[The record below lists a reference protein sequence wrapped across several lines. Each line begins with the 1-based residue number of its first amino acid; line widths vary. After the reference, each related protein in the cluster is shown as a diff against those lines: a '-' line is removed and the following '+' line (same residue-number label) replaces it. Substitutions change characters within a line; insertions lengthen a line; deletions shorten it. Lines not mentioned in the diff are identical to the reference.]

1 MIGLIIGIVLL
12 DRVSKFLAALYLK
25 EGGLALWQGV
35 FHLTYLE
42 NTGAAFSILEGH
54 TLFLGLFSLAAVILL
69 SYYLHKR
76 KAQGAGKL
84 EQTSLA
90 FIIGGAIGNLYDR
103 LILGY
108 VIDYFD
114 FRLINF
120 AVFNVADSFIT
131 VGALLLVLTFIL
143 EEKNKKQEPVN

>member
-12 DRVSKFLAALYLK
+12 DRASKFLAALFLQQTSV
-25 EGGLALWQGV
+25 ALWEGV
-35 FHLTYLE
+35 FHLTYVE
-42 NTGAAFSILEGH
+42 NTGAAFSILTGH
-54 TLFLGLFSLAAVILL
+54 TLLLGVFSFFMVILL
-69 SYYLHKR
+69 SYYLNKR
-76 KAQGAGKL
+76 QKEDANMFELIG
-84 EQTSLA
+84 LA

-103 LILGY
+103 IVLGY

-131 VGALLLVLTFIL
+131 LGAILIGISLFID
-143 EEKNKKQEPVN
+143 EKNKKSRDVN